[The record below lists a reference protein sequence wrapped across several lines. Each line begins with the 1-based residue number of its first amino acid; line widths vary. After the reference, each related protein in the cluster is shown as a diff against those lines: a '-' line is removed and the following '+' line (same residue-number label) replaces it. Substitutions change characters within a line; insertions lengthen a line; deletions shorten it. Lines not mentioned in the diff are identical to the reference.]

1 MKWAARLKEKIPD
14 MPLGLEVSKP
24 SKGYSVPVDTQE
36 TELSKPSKGSLD
48 SLDTLELGAVCRK
61 KSKQRP
67 IPPSV
72 FVGPPRP
79 RTDPFPLIRDL
90 FIGHITG
97 KARDTGCCCGPEDR
111 WCEEGRQLRERYTNT
126 LRAIARQYP

>member
-48 SLDTLELGAVCRK
+48 SLDT
-61 KSKQRP
+61 S
-67 IPPSV
+67 PPAPFWEIFPFSRSAQLMAA
-72 FVGPPRP
+72 PPAA
-79 RTDPFPLIRDL
+79 
-90 FIGHITG
+90 G
-97 KARDTGCCCGPEDR
+97 
-111 WCEEGRQLRERYTNT
+111 
-126 LRAIARQYP
+126 